1 MHKFTK
7 LSKLTPAVTLLIF
20 ILEVPDSKFGR
31 DTTFLI
37 EFSWFSSV
45 PPVLS

>member
-20 ILEVPDSKFGR
+20 ILEVPVAKFG
-31 DTTFLI
+31 
-37 EFSWFSSV
+37 
-45 PPVLS
+45 